1 MTMAITGIGAMGT
14 NIIETTIN
22 STLCELFIVMN
33 NTNHASQTSH
43 CHE

>member
-14 NIIETTIN
+14 NIIEKTID

-33 NTNHASQTSH
+33 NAHHASQTTY